1 MAAMKFP
8 ISYHIRVTLFQLAIV
23 IGLHS
28 SSGLAHAKSV
38 RVGGDV
44 GWTNADP
51 ATGRVPDY
59 AGWAASQS
67 LSVQDTLGENP
78 ITECHKIHFPF
89 TGANIVLNG

>member
-8 ISYHIRVTLFQLAIV
+8 ISYHIPLTLFQLAIL

-44 GWTNADP
+44 GWTDADP
-51 ATGRVPDY
+51 VSGLVPDY
-59 AGWAASQS
+59 AAWAASQS

-78 ITECHKIHFPF
+78 LPELPLTRVSLN
-89 TGANIVLNG
+89 GANIVFGG